1 MPVSQCQQRNPTPSF
16 VFQVFQCQARTAR
29 KEKELCAWGAGN
41 GSHPWC
47 QMGVSE
53 YGVYMVGISI
63 QWQFHRNK
71 DDKTWDLGFFSD
83 KPITPYYS
91 IYSKYSCD
99 CDPPPEM
106 YRCIMNYTY
115 NPKERGSAVR
125 TLIDERKM
133 TFLWICSLYDRG
145 LTFWSSQ
152 AHISDVVLV
161 GPATMGLEAK
171 KRRGCRFMKDTK
183 AVQKC

>member
-1 MPVSQCQQRNPTPSF
+1 MAIVAIPQLVSYFKYFNVKQERKKNCVLEGQAMVPTH
-16 VFQVFQCQARTAR
+16 
-29 KEKELCAWGAGN
+29 GAKWVCLN
-41 GSHPWC
+41 
-47 QMGVSE
+47 MG
-53 YGVYMVGISI
+53 YTWYGISI
-63 QWQFHRNK
+63 QWQFHRNN

-83 KPITPYYS
+83 KTITPYYS

-115 NPKERGSAVR
+115 NLKERGSAVR